1 MIGSARKVGL
11 VRTRFLERGWCTAA
25 EWARVHTAHRSAHR
39 LEDRGRDRGQHRR
52 RARPSA
58 ERLGGRMI
66 WAVLL
71 AAGESKR
78 MGTPKQLLPFGRT
91 TVIETALEHIL
102 ASRVGPDPRRPRRRP
117 RSPRP
122 LLERFPVSLTV
133 NPDFREGMLSSV
145 RWGIRHLPPD
155 ARAAL
160 IFLGDQPWIT
170 SETID
175 RVIHAYKTSGLGL
188 VLPVHGKTG
197 RASSSRRSQVQE
209 GDRET

>member
-1 MIGSARKVGL
+1 
-11 VRTRFLERGWCTAA
+11 
-25 EWARVHTAHRSAHR
+25 
-39 LEDRGRDRGQHRR
+39 
-52 RARPSA
+52 
-58 ERLGGRMI
+58 MI

-102 ASRVGPDPRRPRRRP
+102 ASSVDRTLVVLGAVRDRLE
-117 RSPRP
+117 P
-122 LLERFPVSLTV
+122 LLKRFPVSLTV
-133 NPDFREGMLSSV
+133 NPGFLEGMLSSV

-170 SETID
+170 PETID
-175 RVIHAYKTSGLGL
+175 RVIHAFKTTGRGL
-188 VLPVHGKTG
+188 VLPVQGDAGGHPLLIDLKYREEIESLNPAVGL
-197 RASSSRRSQVQE
+197 RELLSRHFEDVCRVES
-209 GDRET
+209 GDAGILRDMDTPREYEDSK